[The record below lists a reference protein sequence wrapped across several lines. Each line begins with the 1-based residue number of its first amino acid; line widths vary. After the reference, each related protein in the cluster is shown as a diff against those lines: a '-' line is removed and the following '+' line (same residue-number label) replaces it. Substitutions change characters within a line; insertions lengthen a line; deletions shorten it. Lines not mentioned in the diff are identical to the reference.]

1 MELRDLIRQGRVEL
15 PAVGSVKQ
23 RGDGV
28 PRFIVEI
35 HGQHVEPIAAYLG
48 ELSLADGSPLTSKS
62 YAYDLLRW
70 WRLLTLLDMA
80 WDDATRGR
88 SGAVGGVDAI
98 SEQSATSADGTGRGR
113 GGLGKSSN
121 REASVA
127 CRVFT
132 LDDQSPA
139 DGPVRVLR
147 LPCALWAR
155 PGPQPGTRVT
165 TPTGND
171 ASKSDGACAGVSEGT
186 IAPEDA
192 ETGTAIDS
200 RCAVG

>member
-80 WDDATRGR
+80 WDDATRAEVELLVGWMR
-88 SGAVGGVDAI
+88 SA
-98 SEQSATSADGTGRGR
+98 
-113 GGLGKSSN
+113 SN
-121 REASVA
+121 
-127 CRVFT
+127 
-132 LDDQSPA
+132 
-139 DGPVRVLR
+139 
-147 LPCALWAR
+147 
-155 PGPQPGTRVT
+155 PQRRRTAP
-165 TPTGND
+165 
-171 ASKSDGACAGVSEGT
+171 DGAGAGSVNLRTGKQALPVGYSPSTINHQLTVLSEFYDFHVWRWSWMRT
-186 IAPEDA
+186 SFVRE
-192 ETGTAIDS
+192 
-200 RCAVG
+200 C